1 MSNTMIL
8 KDKSVQV
15 SRIRRSSSFVM
26 KRPHYHSYYEIYY
39 LLSGKCKMFINQ
51 DIYYLEPG
59 DMTII
64 PPLEVHK
71 ALYEPSWEAERFG
84 IYFSRDTVTSFLSL
98 CGREAFGHIFSQPKR
113 TIPSEFRPK
122 IEELL
127 AQMQDEEKQAT
138 ATARYSFAASC
149 TRFWWYWAAA
159 RRPGGKDTRWRRQRR
174 PWCVRP
180 DI

>member
-1 MSNTMIL
+1 MGNTMIL

-59 DMTII
+59 DITII

-71 ALYEPSWEAERFG
+71 ALYEPSWQAERFG
-84 IYFSRDTVTSFLSL
+84 IYFSRDTVSSFLSL
-98 CGREAFGHIFSQPKR
+98 CGREAFGHIFSRPKR
-113 TIPSEFRPK
+113 TIPPEFRPR

-127 AQMQDEEKQAT
+127 AQMQESRVT
-138 ATARYSFAASC
+138 ATARYSFAVSC
-149 TRFWWYWAAA
+149 SRFLWYWDAA
-159 RRPGGKDTRWRRQRR
+159 RRPAGRGTRWRRRRR
-174 PWCVRP
+174 PWSVRP
-180 DI
+180 GT

>member
-1 MSNTMIL
+1 
-8 KDKSVQV
+8 
-15 SRIRRSSSFVM
+15 
-26 KRPHYHSYYEIYY
+26 
-39 LLSGKCKMFINQ
+39 MFINQ

-98 CGREAFGHIFSQPKR
+98 CGREAFWPYLSQPKR

-127 AQMQDEEKQAT
+127 AQMQDEEKAGRQLLPDT
-138 ATARYSFAASC
+138 ALQPPAPDSGGIGPL
-149 TRFWWYWAAA
+149 
-159 RRPGGKDTRWRRQRR
+159 PGGPEGKDTRWRRQRR

>member
-71 ALYEPSWEAERFG
+71 ACMSQAGR
-84 IYFSRDTVTSFLSL
+84 LS
-98 CGREAFGHIFSQPKR
+98 
-113 TIPSEFRPK
+113 
-122 IEELL
+122 
-127 AQMQDEEKQAT
+127 
-138 ATARYSFAASC
+138 ASASISPG
-149 TRFWWYWAAA
+149 TRSPPF
-159 RRPGGKDTRWRRQRR
+159 
-174 PWCVRP
+174 
-180 DI
+180 

>member
-59 DMTII
+59 DITII

-71 ALYEPSWEAERFG
+71 ALYEPSWQAERFG
-84 IYFSRDTVTSFLSL
+84 IYFSRDTVSSFLSL

-113 TIPSEFRPK
+113 TIPPEFRPR

-127 AQMQDEEKQAT
+127 AQMQDEEKQGDSYCQIQL
-138 ATARYSFAASC
+138 RSLLHQILVVLGRC
-149 TRFWWYWAAA
+149 QETRGEGHALEETEEA
-159 RRPGGKDTRWRRQRR
+159 
-174 PWCVRP
+174 
-180 DI
+180 I